1 MFSFVDISG
10 DLCSKDSERYVVAAA
25 ATVQREK
32 ISSITNRIHRLKK
45 EFLKNEIYEIKST
58 EFINRSTLEH
68 PFLNKYQFIDRF
80 VCDILPEFRFAAVIM
95 KNAPMEKY
103 FERDRLPYHYVLLM
117 ERVNACAAR
126 NNRRALMIID
136 NQARTIDRW
145 TAYAFNNF
153 LFRSGKGVGLGNIIE
168 MPLFAD
174 SEMTQGIQVA
184 DIAASILRHYHDRA
198 LYAKE
203 PSSRFEEKVGE
214 YCAIITKHSPTYN
227 TRARPLYVAP
237 ENFVEK
243 NFTKH

>member
-32 ISSITNRIHRLKK
+32 ISSITNRIHR
-45 EFLKNEIYEIKST
+45 
-58 EFINRSTLEH
+58 
-68 PFLNKYQFIDRF
+68 
-80 VCDILPEFRFAAVIM
+80 
-95 KNAPMEKY
+95 
-103 FERDRLPYHYVLLM
+103 
-117 ERVNACAAR
+117 CAAR

-198 LYAKE
+198 LHTRE

-214 YCAIITKHSPTYN
+214 YCAVITRHSPTYN